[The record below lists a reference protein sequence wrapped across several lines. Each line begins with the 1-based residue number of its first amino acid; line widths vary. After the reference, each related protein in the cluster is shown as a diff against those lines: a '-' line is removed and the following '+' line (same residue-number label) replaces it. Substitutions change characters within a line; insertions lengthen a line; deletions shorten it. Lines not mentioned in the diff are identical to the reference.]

1 MMARGLCLAVAVCLV
16 AACSGP
22 AQRSVLPTLR
32 GAPSSDRPPWLR
44 DLPVPL
50 ERHPAPQGWGGDSLA
65 DLWTAEAMG
74 A

>member
-65 DLWTAEAMG
+65 AVPAALSRPG
-74 A
+74 